1 MIKRLRKEER
11 GDILV
16 IFAVMFTV
24 LIMIIALSTDVAILY
39 ARRARIYEI
48 GNVMRRTRFTKG
60 QEFFMN
66 SDNPGEKYAEAFNDY
81 AKKNGFKGRL
91 KVTYDETK
99 TVGAYNKREFNINME
114 FEEKVKTSVL
124 KFIGIK
130 EVPINV
136 VINGSGHKIRDNI
149 WRPNGYGYT
158 KYTATYENGEKIQ

>member
-1 MIKRLRKEER
+1 
-11 GDILV
+11 
-16 IFAVMFTV
+16 
-24 LIMIIALSTDVAILY
+24 
-39 ARRARIYEI
+39 
-48 GNVMRRTRFTKG
+48 
-60 QEFFMN
+60 MN

-158 KYTATYENGEKIQ
+158 KYTATYENGQKIQ